1 MARKAKGADDRL
13 EQALESSASRIAA
26 IIAAAAYEV
35 SMEVAGWSQE
45 LRERIETG
53 GAAEAS
59 R

>member
-35 SMEVAGWSQE
+35 SMEVAGWSQQ

-53 GAAEAS
+53 GSAEAA